1 MARDSSTRACWIR
14 VLTSPRTR
22 ARDVAGRAQDPALL
36 RRSSRDPGSADRA
49 APRLPGPLSGPTA
62 ASPAAGLPTLPAR
75 TRRSRSACAGAALR
89 RNRPDLEKAIA
100 RIDIRLGRRANAGEP
115 RRHRPGASRAGRRTD
130 GVSSER
136 ARRVAH
142 EPEQGLLAGRVS
154 RAISPSTPRRPPWLL
169 PYLEDRPLVLSRH
182 PDGISGKSFYQK
194 DAPPHTPSWVR
205 TERIWSEGG
214 EREIDFLICDDVETL
229 LFIANM
235 GTIPLHLWAS
245 RARTPQ
251 QPDWCILDLDP
262 KGAPFAHVVD
272 VARAVHRLADEIE
285 LPAFLKTSGST
296 GLHVLVPLGGQCT
309 HAESRALG
317 ELIARVVESRL
328 PEIATTARHVGSRGG
343 RVYIDFLQNGLG
355 KTIAGPFSARP
366 LAGATVST
374 PLAWSELS
382 ARLDPAR
389 FTIETVPERMG
400 KLEDDPLLPVLTL
413 RPDLAGALAR
423 LTRLL
428 TR

>member
-1 MARDSSTRACWIR
+1 
-14 VLTSPRTR
+14 
-22 ARDVAGRAQDPALL
+22 
-36 RRSSRDPGSADRA
+36 
-49 APRLPGPLSGPTA
+49 
-62 ASPAAGLPTLPAR
+62 
-75 TRRSRSACAGAALR
+75 
-89 RNRPDLEKAIA
+89 
-100 RIDIRLGRRANAGEP
+100 
-115 RRHRPGASRAGRRTD
+115 
-130 GVSSER
+130 
-136 ARRVAH
+136 
-142 EPEQGLLAGRVS
+142 
-154 RAISPSTPRRPPWLL
+154 
-169 PYLEDRPLVLSRH
+169 
-182 PDGISGKSFYQK
+182 
-194 DAPPHTPSWVR
+194 
-205 TERIWSEGG
+205 
-214 EREIDFLICDDVETL
+214 
-229 LFIANM
+229 M